1 MINLNKKDPVADA
14 VKDILQQEAL
24 KGNQDKIDANHNGK
38 IDGQDFKILR
48 AKKKM
53 QEEESGRTEDCL
65 DGKPKAKKGDDVGPG
80 ADGKSSKVKLKAE
93 EVEELDEKNWIA
105 GAIKKPGAETAAA
118 KRAGMGVQAYAHK
131 HAHDSGKAGKR
142 ARLAITL
149 ANLRKK

>member
-48 AKKKM
+48 AKKKVS
-53 QEEESGRTEDCL
+53 EESGRTEDCL

-80 ADGKSSKVKLKAE
+80 ATGRSTKVKFT
-93 EVEELDEKNWIA
+93 
-105 GAIKKPGAETAAA
+105 PGP
-118 KRAGMGVQAYAHK
+118 K
-131 HAHDSGKAGKR
+131 
-142 ARLAITL
+142 
-149 ANLRKK
+149 